1 MMRVPLRPLA
11 RVIAARSQG
20 LDPDLAEAER
30 RAAVLRN
37 RRSEERRRAEWRLW
51 LLSAVFLMGFSAVGG
66 KMALIAAT
74 DIEERVHTL
83 SDNPIRAHRAD
94 IVDRNGVLL
103 ATNMVTNAV
112 YVETR
117 QMVDM
122 AGVAEGLAGIFPEL
136 DAATLLTKFERPGN
150 FHWVRSEI
158 SPEQQQAV
166 FDLGQPGVFFGP
178 RETRIYPQGQRIGHI
193 LGGSRYEREG
203 AQSAELEG
211 VAGIEYQFD
220 DRLGD
225 PAQVNTP
232 LQLSIDMQVQNATR
246 DVLVAQMERYGA
258 IGAAA
263 IVMDATN
270 GEIVSMVSLPDFD
283 PNHRPAPQGPEGD
296 LLFSRASQGVYE
308 LGSTFKAFVAA
319 NAMERGVATP
329 TTIIDTRGPL
339 TWGRFRIRDFHNY
352 GPELTLT
359 EVMVKSSNIGSARL
373 ALETGTAAQQE
384 FLREL
389 GFFDASPVELP
400 EAQGARPLLPPRWSE
415 LSTMTV
421 SYGHGLAATPLHLA
435 TAYASVVNGGLR
447 VRPTLLA
454 GAIPP
459 TEADRVI
466 RPETSQALNVMLR
479 AVVSRGTASYAN
491 IEGYQVGGKTG
502 TADKPVAGGYADD
515 KVISTFAGM
524 FPSSDPRYVI
534 VVSLDEPEVFAA
546 GAMRRTAGWTAAP
559 TMGLLVSRIAPILG
573 MRPMPEIIIDDEG
586 AATLAGIRQ

>member
-51 LLSAVFLMGFSAVGG
+51 LLCSVFVMGFSAVGG

-74 DIEERVHTL
+74 DPEEPMREIAG
-83 SDNPIRAHRAD
+83 DPIRAHRAD

-103 ATNMVTNAV
+103 ATNMVTNAI

-117 QMVDM
+117 QMVDK
-122 AGVAEGLAGIFPEL
+122 AGVAQGLAAIFPDLSAE
-136 DAATLLTKFERPGN
+136 TLLEKFERPGN
-150 FHWVRSEI
+150 FHWIRSEI

-166 FDLGQPGVFFGP
+166 FDLGQPGVYFGP
-178 RETRIYPQGQRIGHI
+178 RETRVYPQGQRAGHI

-203 AQSAELEG
+203 ARAAELEG
-211 VAGIEYQFD
+211 VAGIEYQYD

-225 PAQVNTP
+225 PMQVNTP
-232 LQLSIDMQVQNATR
+232 LQLSIDMRVQNAVR
-246 DVLVAQMERYGA
+246 DVLAAQMENFTA

-263 IVMDATN
+263 IVMDAQN
-270 GEIVSMVSLPDFD
+270 GEVVAMVSLPDFD
-283 PNHRPAPQGPEGD
+283 PNDRPAPRGPQGD

-308 LGSTFKAFVAA
+308 LGSTFKAFAAA
-319 NAMERGVATP
+319 NAMERGVAAP
-329 TTIIDTRGPL
+329 GTIIDTRGPL

-352 GPELTLT
+352 GPELSLT
-359 EVMVKSSNIGSARL
+359 EVMVQSSNIGSARI
-373 ALETGTAAQQE
+373 ALETGTLAQQD

-400 EAQGARPLLPPRWSE
+400 EARSARPLLPPRWSE
-415 LSTMTV
+415 LSTMTI

-435 TAYASVVNGGLR
+435 SAYASIVNGGLR

-454 GAIPP
+454 GAPAP
-459 TEADRVI
+459 TEEDRVVS
-466 RPETSQALNVMLR
+466 RETSQALNQMLR
-479 AVVSRGTASYAN
+479 AVVSRGTASYAD

-502 TADKPVAGGYADD
+502 TADKPIAGGYADD
-515 KVISTFAGM
+515 KVIATFAGM
-524 FPSSDPRYVI
+524 FPASDPRYVV
-534 VVSLDEPEVFAA
+534 VVSLDEPETFAA
-546 GAMRRTAGWTAAP
+546 GMIRRTAGWTAAP
-559 TMGLLVSRIAPILG
+559 TMGMLVTRIAPILG
-573 MRPMPEIIIDDEG
+573 MRPTPEVIVADQG
-586 AATLAGIRQ
+586 TTTLARVAQ